1 MLQAYQGYFQGD
13 VQLVSEKNLLIKI
26 PVNKLITI
34 LWEEETNEV
43 ENNDERIKTRLAMVE
58 SLKGI
63 LPPDIDLEA
72 ARNER
77 ISRRGLM
84 DE

>member
-13 VQLVSEKNLLIKI
+13 VQLVSDKNLLIKI

-34 LWEEETNEV
+34 LWEEETSEV
-43 ENNDERIKTRLAMVE
+43 ENNDERIKTRLAMIE

-63 LPPDIDLEA
+63 LPPSIDLEA